1 MQTGRR
7 ARPATV
13 TIAFGVTLI
22 QAVTSLLSGSL
33 LVAASRVA
41 ASSESLRIIGSTL
54 AWYGVG
60 FLLLGAITIAVALGL
75 RTGSGAARLYL
86 TATMIV
92 SVMLAS
98 LGWAAFGLR
107 GHLAAAVIG
116 IGLAAAVL
124 VLVWNRRADAY
135 FRSN

>member
-41 ASSESLRIIGSTL
+41 ASSESLRISGSTL
-54 AWYGVG
+54 AWYGAG

-92 SVMLAS
+92 SVIPGEPRLGCLRPAGAS
-98 LGWAAFGLR
+98 GGS
-107 GHLAAAVIG
+107 GVG